1 MTTTVLE
8 KNVKSLP
15 ENLVSEVSDYID
27 FLLYKNSKTQ
37 NKNGLDEAIAEFE
50 RGEYDTYASV
60 DELMKAVDSDA

>member
-1 MTTTVLE
+1 MTTAVLE
-8 KNVKSLP
+8 KKVKSLP
-15 ENLVSEVSDYID
+15 ENLVAEVSDYID

-37 NKNGLDEAIAEFE
+37 SKNGLDEAIAEFD